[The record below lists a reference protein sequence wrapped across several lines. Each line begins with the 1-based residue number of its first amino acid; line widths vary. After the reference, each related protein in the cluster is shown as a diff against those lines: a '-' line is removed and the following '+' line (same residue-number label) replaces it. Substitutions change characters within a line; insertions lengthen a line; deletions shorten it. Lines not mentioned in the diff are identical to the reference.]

1 MLEFE
6 GGGLFLSCPIM
17 VSMPHLKIW
26 TIAGP
31 PPQKFQIKAGV
42 ALKSFPTDLLG
53 EKVALRY
60 HFEQNGEIRNARFA
74 QKAATCHRRP

>member
-1 MLEFE
+1 M
-6 GGGLFLSCPIM
+6 SWPIM
-17 VSMPHLKIW
+17 VSMPHLKFW

-42 ALKSFPTDLLG
+42 AFKSCPKVLLG

-60 HFEQNGEIRNARFA
+60 HFEQNGKIRNARFA
-74 QKAATCHRRP
+74 QNAATCHRRP

>member
-1 MLEFE
+1 
-6 GGGLFLSCPIM
+6 M
-17 VSMPHLKIW
+17 VSMPLLKIW

-60 HFEQNGEIRNARFA
+60 HFEQNGKIRNARFA
-74 QKAATCHRRP
+74 QKAAKSHKRPRCGHEADA